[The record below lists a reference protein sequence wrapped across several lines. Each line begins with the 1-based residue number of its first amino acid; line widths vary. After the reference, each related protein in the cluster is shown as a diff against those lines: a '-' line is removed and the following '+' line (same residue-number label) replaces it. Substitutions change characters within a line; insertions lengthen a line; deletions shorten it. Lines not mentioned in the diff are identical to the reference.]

1 MITGMNTIIATGME
15 PPDMAKI
22 NKPTKREI
30 QNTFRRFRYPSHTD
44 FFESL
49 MQLGFQSYRLLAG
62 LFLADAISTI
72 SRCSTSR

>member
-1 MITGMNTIIATGME
+1 MITGMNTIIATDME

-22 NKPTKREI
+22 TKPIRREI
-30 QNTFRRFRYPSHTD
+30 QNLFRHFLYPSHAD
-44 FFESL
+44 FFESA
-49 MQLGFQSYRLLAG
+49 MPFGSQSYRLLAG